1 MTTLNQILGEHLG
14 RLHVVRPDAVSIVKI
29 AGARSKHERNALLCG
44 TRLQLTAYPRAAS
57 NDDAVHPLC
66 QQGVKALE
74 ELLAAVATVQ
84 EKHHPPL
91 SFKRLGKPCRKF
103 GIKR

>member
-1 MTTLNQILGEHLG
+1 MTALNQILGEHLG
-14 RLHVVRPDAVSIVKI
+14 RLHVIRPDAVSIVQI
-29 AGARSKHERNALLCG
+29 AGARGKHERNALLCSA
-44 TRLQLTAYPRAAS
+44 RLQLAANPRAS
-57 NDDAVHPLC
+57 GDDDAVHPLC

-84 EKHHPPL
+84 EKHHPSL
-91 SFKRLGKPCRKF
+91 GFKRLRQPCREF